1 MLAPFLSSTVF
12 IYFFVLYFGIVGW
25 GLRTDRTCLA
35 HSSGLALPTF
45 FKNNILVTDCDKN
58 VTECDKNVTEC
69 DKNVTDC
76 DKNVT
81 DCDYDLGRMHEFY
94 LGY

>member
-1 MLAPFLSSTVF
+1 MSLRHLFFRFFVF

-45 FKNNILVTDCDKN
+45 FKNYIF
-58 VTECDKNVTEC
+58 VTEC

-81 DCDYDLGRMHEFY
+81 DCDKNLTDCDYDLGRMHELY